1 MEDPPP
7 ELISEVYTQL
17 RRLAAHRMASE
28 PPGHTL
34 QPTAL
39 VHEVYLRLSNDRSS
53 PWQDRGR
60 LFAAASLAM
69 RRILVDH
76 ARHRKS
82 QRQGGDMERVALD
95 VELMGKTIDAEEI
108 LDLDQALVE
117 FAKVDPRAAQ
127 IVELRYFGGLSEEEI
142 ASSLGIAPRTVR
154 RDWVGARLWLFK
166 WIKDAQED
174 SNADG

>member
-1 MEDPPP
+1 MEDPSP
-7 ELISEVYTQL
+7 ELLSEVYTQL

-28 PPGHTL
+28 APGHTL

-53 PWQDRGR
+53 PWRDRGR

-76 ARHRKS
+76 ARNRKS
-82 QRQGGDMERVALD
+82 LQRGGNRQRVPLD
-95 VELMGKTIDAEEI
+95 VELLGEHIDADQI
-108 LDLDQALVE
+108 LDLDEALIE
-117 FAKVDPRAAQ
+117 FSEVDPRAAQ
-127 IVELRYFGGLSEEEI
+127 IVELRYFGGLSEAEI
-142 ASSLGIAPRTVR
+142 AAALDIAERTVR

-166 WIKDAQED
+166 RIKDTGEAHDDE
-174 SNADG
+174 

>member
-1 MEDPPP
+1 MDDSSPD
-7 ELISEVYTQL
+7 LISEVYDQL

-28 PPGHTL
+28 SPGHTL

-53 PWQDRGR
+53 PWQDKGR

-76 ARHRKS
+76 ARNRKS
-82 QRQGGDMERVALD
+82 LQRGGDHDRVPLDMEILGTPV
-95 VELMGKTIDAEEI
+95 DADQI
-108 LDLDQALVE
+108 LDLDQALTE
-117 FAKVDPRAAQ
+117 FEAIDRRAAQ

-142 ASSLGIAPRTVR
+142 AAALEIAARTVR
-154 RDWVGARLWLFK
+154 RDWMSARLWLFK
-166 WIKDAQED
+166 RMAESKGGEHE
-174 SNADG
+174 S

>member
-1 MEDPPP
+1 MEDPSP

-28 PPGHTL
+28 APGHTL

-39 VHEVYLRLSNDRSS
+39 VHEVYLRLSKDRSS
-53 PWQDRGR
+53 PWSDRGR

-76 ARHRKS
+76 ARNRKS
-82 QRQGGDMERVALD
+82 LQRGGDMQRVPLD
-95 VELMGKTIDAEEI
+95 MEVLGEHIDADQI
-108 LDLDQALVE
+108 LDLDQALTE
-117 FAKVDPRAAQ
+117 FETIDQRAAQ

-142 ASSLGIAPRTVR
+142 AAALDIAPRTVR
-154 RDWVGARLWLFK
+154 RDWVGARLWLFNR
-166 WIKDAQED
+166 IQSTGEEE
-174 SNADG
+174 

>member
-1 MEDPPP
+1 MQDPPP

-28 PPGHTL
+28 PAGHTL

-76 ARHRKS
+76 ARNRKS
-82 QRQGGDMERVALD
+82 LRRGGGHERVALD
-95 VELMGKTIDAEEI
+95 VELLGKTIDADEI
-108 LDLDQALVE
+108 LDLDQALIE
-117 FAKVDPRAAQ
+117 FAKVDARAAQ

-142 ASSLGIAPRTVR
+142 AASLNVAPRTVR
-154 RDWVGARLWLFK
+154 RDWVGARLWLFQ
-166 WIKDAQED
+166 WIKASQEGSD
-174 SNADG
+174 VE